1 MEGNIV
7 EINPKE
13 KYISMEV
20 TNVVFGYGKSKV
32 KSGDIIY
39 FDFSQGVKNQL
50 EEEATDDEII
60 EQFKLYTVGQWM
72 DYSYIEEQ
80 VDEKGYIMPYRLN
93 NF

>member
-1 MEGNIV
+1 MKKILICLTLIICTFFVSACTKDDSVNNSVGELPPHRMEGNIV

-39 FDFSQGVKNQL
+39 FDFS
-50 EEEATDDEII
+50 
-60 EQFKLYTVGQWM
+60 
-72 DYSYIEEQ
+72 
-80 VDEKGYIMPYRLN
+80 
-93 NF
+93 